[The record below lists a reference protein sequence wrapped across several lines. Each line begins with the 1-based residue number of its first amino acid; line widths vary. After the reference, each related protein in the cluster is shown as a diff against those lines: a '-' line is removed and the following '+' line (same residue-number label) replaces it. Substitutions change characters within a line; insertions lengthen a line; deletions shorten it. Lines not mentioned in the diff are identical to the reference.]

1 LYENKKINIMNKKN
15 KKYEN
20 RIIIYYLLI
29 YFNIIIFIYNNYLL
43 FINYQYSMEMIE
55 LVTKVMNGTLL

>member
-1 LYENKKINIMNKKN
+1 MNKKN